1 MLNSQQYIDS
11 SQNQTQQHSTMK
23 RTMAQSAVNI
33 FQDLTAK
40 TDLYDHLKNTLQVRS
55 ALIFH

>member
-1 MLNSQQYIDS
+1 
-11 SQNQTQQHSTMK
+11 
-23 RTMAQSAVNI
+23 MAQSAVNI